1 MKKRIH
7 RFQQRAARTLVPLV
21 TALLLAPFATLLASD
36 KSSTVLGDF
45 ESDSWGE
52 WTVEGSAFGSQPF
65 TGTKPPQ
72 VLLGR
77 KGEGAV
83 NSWAVGG
90 DGATGKLTSK
100 PFEISRPFIG
110 FLLGGGK
117 APENVELGV
126 RLEVAGQV
134 VRRATGRNSDAME
147 WVNWDVS
154 ELLGKTGR
162 IIIEDASKD
171 PWGHVVAD
179 HFVLS
184 PVPMPAFA
192 VASPFGDH
200 MVLQREKPVNV
211 WGRGLPGDTVRVTF
225 AGQTKEA
232 QADASRHWRVELDPM
247 PASAEGRD
255 LAIEQVGGE
264 KIVFT
269 DVLVGE
275 VWLAGGQSNMG
286 FVVNGVL
293 QAEKELASANL
304 PTLRI
309 MQMPFRG
316 SAAPLDMAGGKWAVA
331 TPQTIAGFSG
341 VAFFFA
347 RSLIENLGVPVGV
360 IKSSVGGTAAEQW
373 TPAEVL
379 AKDPEWNKT
388 MVEELAEA
396 ERNASLVETFQQDLK
411 AWSDANGCPEE
422 VTVDHSWADPAL
434 ETSDWKT
441 ATVPIAFGTALD
453 TPGGGNF
460 WMRKDFDVPEEMLGK
475 PASVVIGTLD
485 RQLMHVFLNGKK
497 IGTLGDKAPL
507 FYQAQGNR
515 IALPGNLL
523 KPGRN
528 VLAIRCTAFAPGSA
542 FRQPANKMELPVAD
556 PATLDGTWLL
566 KAETRFPAVSRE
578 AIATLPNFGNITL
591 MNASTGLY
599 NAMIHPLVPFTL
611 RGVIWYQGE
620 SNAFK
625 ADRYKDLLTG
635 MITEW
640 RARFGQGDFPF
651 YQVQLAN
658 YYDPVTEPVPT
669 DRRTTDDWVARV
681 REAQLQVVQSVPE
694 TGMAVAI
701 DVGEKNIHPLNKQDV
716 GDRLARLALAKTYG
730 LKDIEHAGPA
740 YASMSREGA
749 SIRVKFAVGTGGL
762 MIATKSGLEPAKE
775 TPDAKLAQFA
785 IAGADQKFVW
795 ADATIDGSDAVV
807 VSSPSVPEPVAV
819 RYAWSLNPAGCNLY
833 GRNGLP
839 ASPFRTDNWPLPEK

>member
-1 MKKRIH
+1 
-7 RFQQRAARTLVPLV
+7 
-21 TALLLAPFATLLASD
+21 
-36 KSSTVLGDF
+36 
-45 ESDSWGE
+45 
-52 WTVEGSAFGSQPF
+52 
-65 TGTKPPQ
+65 
-72 VLLGR
+72 
-77 KGEGAV
+77 
-83 NSWAVGG
+83 
-90 DGATGKLTSK
+90 
-100 PFEISRPFIG
+100 
-110 FLLGGGK
+110 
-117 APENVELGV
+117 
-126 RLEVAGQV
+126 
-134 VRRATGRNSDAME
+134 
-147 WVNWDVS
+147 
-154 ELLGKTGR
+154 
-162 IIIEDASKD
+162 
-171 PWGHVVAD
+171 
-179 HFVLS
+179 
-184 PVPMPAFA
+184 MPGFA

-200 MVLQREKPVNV
+200 MVLQRDKPVNV

-232 QADASRHWRVELDPM
+232 QADASRQWRVELDPM

-264 KIVFT
+264 KVVFT

-286 FVVNGVL
+286 FAVNGVL

-309 MQMPFRG
+309 MQMPYRG
-316 SAAPLDMAGGKWAVA
+316 SAEPLDMAACKWEVA
-331 TPQTIAGFSG
+331 TPQTIARFSG
-341 VAFFFA
+341 VAFVFA
-347 RSLIENLGVPVGV
+347 RSLIEKLGVPVGV

-379 AKDPEWNKT
+379 ANDPEWNKT
-388 MVEELAEA
+388 MVEELTEV
-396 ERNASLVETFQQDLK
+396 ERNARLVETFQKDLT
-411 AWSDANGCPEE
+411 AWRNANGCPEE
-422 VTVDHSWADPAL
+422 ATTDHSRADPAL
-434 ETSDWKT
+434 ETSDWKP
-441 ATVPIAFGTALD
+441 ATVPFVFGTALD
-453 TPGGGNF
+453 APGGGNF
-460 WMRKDFDVPEEMLGK
+460 WMRKDFDVPADKAGK
-475 PASVVIGTLD
+475 PASVVIGNLD
-485 RQLMHVFLNGKK
+485 RQFMQVFLNGEH
-497 IGTLGDKAPL
+497 IGTLGDKAPM

-515 IALPGNLL
+515 ITLPGNLL

-528 VLAIRCTAFAPGSA
+528 VLAIRCTAFAPGAA

-578 AIATLPNFGNITL
+578 AIAALPNFGKVTL

-625 ADRYKDLLTG
+625 ADRYKDLLTA
-635 MITEW
+635 MISEW

-658 YYDPVTEPVPT
+658 YYDPVTEPVVT

-716 GDRLARLALAKTYG
+716 GDRLARLALAKTYD
-730 LKDIEHAGPA
+730 LKDVEHASPV

-749 SIRVKFAVGTGGL
+749 AIRVKFAVGTGGL
-762 MIATKSGLEPAKE
+762 MIASKSGLEPAKE

-785 IAGADQKFVW
+785 IAGADRKFVW
-795 ADATIDGSDAVV
+795 ADATIDGSDSVV
-807 VSSPSVPEPVAV
+807 VSSPAVPEPVAV
-819 RYAWSLNPAGCNLY
+819 RYAWSLNPEGCNLY

-839 ASPFRTDNWPLPEK
+839 ASPFRTDDWPLPPSNHKVLTRLSKESPCTGCKSRRPIP